1 MNYQALYDHFLIVDI
16 ESTCC
21 DKNSIP
27 RDQHEMI
34 EIGAVMVDAK
44 SLREVDSFQ
53 TFIRPQKHPRLT
65 PFCKVLTSI
74 SQHDV
79 DTAPDFINASLA
91 LKKWLINYP
100 NHLFCSWGNYDKNH
114 LNSESKTNNIET
126 PILAPHINLKR
137 EFAVQLRVKRIGM
150 QLALE
155 HVGIELTGTHH
166 RGIDDARNISKLLP
180 YCLGLK

>member
-1 MNYQALYDHFLIVDI
+1 MNYQAFYDHFLIVDI

-65 PFCKVLTSI
+65 PC
-74 SQHDV
+74 
-79 DTAPDFINASLA
+79 
-91 LKKWLINYP
+91 
-100 NHLFCSWGNYDKNH
+100 
-114 LNSESKTNNIET
+114 
-126 PILAPHINLKR
+126 
-137 EFAVQLRVKRIGM
+137 
-150 QLALE
+150 
-155 HVGIELTGTHH
+155 
-166 RGIDDARNISKLLP
+166 
-180 YCLGLK
+180 